1 MSPEQELTA
10 LLRRMESQHFEHMS
24 KDSEPMKIAR
34 AVCAFLNSEGGT
46 VLVESGQRSASSL
59 ADEIQAKL
67 KTNLHPPALWSVTS
81 IEREGASYCLVDVPS
96 GRDRPYTVEGTIY
109 VRRGS
114 ETVAATQNE
123 IRSMVES
130 GFRETERWE
139 RRLLP
144 GGSIERLDD
153 GLILETAEQA
163 RERRHIILGETLQA
177 ILTSLSL
184 FREHTITN
192 AAEILFGRS
201 PSMQFPQARVRATVY
216 DTDKGGNFIDNRQF
230 SGPSLRVLDD
240 LSAML
245 RQHLPVAATFD
256 DGFQRTDRPA
266 YPEAA
271 LREGLVNA
279 FAHRDYSN
287 FSGGLSVDV
296 YPKRL
301 VIWNSGSLPVGL
313 KIADLTREH
322 PSMPRNPDIA
332 QVFLLRGLMER
343 IGRGT
348 QKIISA
354 CKEAGLPM
362 PKWKVDDTGVTLT
375 FYARGSTALKLNL
388 RQKKILAEIRSGE
401 TIRLPEYCDRLAVS
415 ERQARRDLSD
425 LVNDGWFDREGE
437 GPSTVFHRTDKD
449 WIPAKHGH
457 Q

>member
-1 MSPEQELTA
+1 
-10 LLRRMESQHFEHMS
+10 
-24 KDSEPMKIAR
+24 
-34 AVCAFLNSEGGT
+34 
-46 VLVESGQRSASSL
+46 
-59 ADEIQAKL
+59 
-67 KTNLHPPALWSVTS
+67 
-81 IEREGASYCLVDVPS
+81 
-96 GRDRPYTVEGTIY
+96 
-109 VRRGS
+109 
-114 ETVAATQNE
+114 
-123 IRSMVES
+123 
-130 GFRETERWE
+130 
-139 RRLLP
+139 
-144 GGSIERLDD
+144 
-153 GLILETAEQA
+153 
-163 RERRHIILGETLQA
+163 
-177 ILTSLSL
+177 
-184 FREHTITN
+184 
-192 AAEILFGRS
+192 
-201 PSMQFPQARVRATVY
+201 VRATVY

-230 SGPSLRVLDD
+230 NGPSLRILDD

-301 VIWNSGSLPVGL
+301 VIWNSGSLPAGL
-313 KIADLTREH
+313 KITDLTREH

-362 PKWKVDDTGVTLT
+362 PKWKVDNTGITLT
-375 FYARGSTALKLNL
+375 FYARGGTELKLNL
-388 RQKKILAEIRSGE
+388 RQKKILAEIRPGE

-425 LVNDGWFDREGE
+425 LVDDGWFDREGE
-437 GPSTVFHRTDKD
+437 GPATVFHRTEKK
-449 WIPAKHGH
+449 WIPAKPG
-457 Q
+457 QQ